1 MEIIKICNLDVTYDF
16 SNSFVIASVSENF
29 QIWGKFLL
37 LASDVVTVVVRRLNV
52 DYCDVEVIVISQ
64 DNKVMVHSSH
74 YDFRKKLCDFAAE
87 KYCNCFYSAF
97 ENANPELIIE
107 KMKEMHKQAR
117 TFSCFYEVVI
127 EPSAGAD
134 ISDVVKEMK
143 SLSEI
148 IKMPVCAKFNGKNL
162 RITQTT
168 DVAFAVNSF
177 WKNID
182 TDSVY
187 Q

>member
-16 SNSFVIASVSENF
+16 SNPFVIARVPENF
-29 QIWGKFLL
+29 QSWEKFLL
-37 LASDVVTVVVRRLNV
+37 FASDVVAVVVERLDV
-52 DYCDVEVIVISQ
+52 AFHDVEVIMISQ
-64 DNKVMVHSSH
+64 DNKVMVHSFN
-74 YDFRKKLCDFAAE
+74 YDFRKKLRDFAAE

-117 TFSCFYEVVI
+117 TFNCFYEVVI

-162 RITQTT
+162 RIMQTT
-168 DVAFAVNSF
+168 DVDDTVNCF
-177 WKNID
+177 WRNID
-182 TDSVY
+182 TGSVY